1 MKASWLQPFS
11 GSSESIAIIAS
22 SSKENIRLGTSF
34 CLNSLRNRC
43 FLVRARLRR
52 MCFQTKG
59 RQTPSGAVFLLRT
72 LAVLTTIRSRGKLW
86 SRRTRIRSSEQE
98 VEPCC
103 ATADKR
109 RCDRRRKS
117 GGRCCRGTCSA
128 TVYGRC
134 SGACVC
140 CGPLVN

>member
-1 MKASWLQPFS
+1 MKASWLQSFS

-43 FLVRARLRR
+43 FLGRARLR
-52 MCFQTKG
+52 MICFQTKG

-72 LAVLTTIRSRGKLW
+72 LAILTTIRSPGKLW

-103 ATADKR
+103 TTADKR
-109 RCDRRRKS
+109 CCDSRGNAWRRNCSRT
-117 GGRCCRGTCSA
+117 RSA

-134 SGACVC
+134 SGACVH
-140 CGPLVN
+140 CGPLIN